1 MPQNPIAEKGSLIDP
16 DNIIPIAP
24 TTLNKIKPRKELSE
38 KQKANLE
45 KLISLSKE
53 RAKERAM
60 KARGVVED
68 VENMPRDKILF
79 EVKAKREY
87 VKKTDEEKL
96 EELRQKVMN
105 KKLQQEAKAKRL
117 GKGTIEPVINMPVI
131 HEEKKEE
138 KRDDNAT
145 KQMMDMIK
153 MMFEQQ
159 QKAMTAQP
167 IVINN
172 AVKKPRKKRATSMKK
187 KFVSD
192 TEDTDDSDFYTDD
205 TTETET
211 DTDFEVSKK
220 ANYKLKKLNEIE
232 QRLNMYRQPP
242 PVPQAPPR
250 NNMYSVFK

>member
-1 MPQNPIAEKGSLIDP
+1 MSKANPILEKGKLINP
-16 DNIIPIAP
+16 DNLIPIAP
-24 TTLNKIKPRKELSE
+24 TTVNKIRPRKEMSE
-38 KQKANLE
+38 KQKANVE
-45 KLISLSKE
+45 KLIALNRE
-53 RAKERAM
+53 RAKERAQ
-60 KARGVVED
+60 KVLGVIED
-68 VENMPRDKILF
+68 IENMPEDKLLF

-87 VKKTDEEKL
+87 VRKTDEEKL

-105 KKLQQEAKAKRL
+105 KKLQEQAKNKRF
-117 GKGTIEPVINMPVI
+117 GKGTIEMPII

-138 KRDDNAT
+138 KKEPTN
-145 KQMMDMIK
+145 QMMDMMK

-159 QKAMTAQP
+159 QKVMSQQP

-192 TEDTDDSDFYTDD
+192 TEDTDDTDFYSD

-211 DTDFEVSKK
+211 DTDLETTKK

-232 QRLNMYRQPP
+232 QRLNMYRAPPPTAQPP
-242 PVPQAPPR
+242 PR
-250 NNMYSVFK
+250 NMYSVFR